1 MKPHPKNRKA
11 ENIIFCNVKMCRL
24 KAVFL
29 WFILLTQF
37 LNAFAF
43 ETDQY
48 NLPPVPLADI
58 GDEVTDYAAE
68 NIEKAFEKINAEI
81 LERQNCLEKNGKRK
95 NCGSAEKENE
105 KLKYLRSEAAIAK
118 QIFKLLGD
126 GIPPFTS
133 SGTWM
138 EKHEFKAQP
147 ARYKTSFDDTIFKAF
162 PSNYLTI
169 SHTVNLYGSQ
179 LGTDKIAHIFQQG
192 FTYYK
197 IVERARAKG
206 LTEEQATRKANEWGE
221 MTERTYYGNLISG
234 LFSNADLAANFAG
247 MKFYQGLTREIKI
260 GGKTRLAILI
270 LDNGFWRFNEPKT
283 LSENLLKPFISDH
296 LNEALNPSIFI
307 KLFRFDSTVRK
318 IVRKKSCP
326 QWREKFP
333 NMTDNDFTAK
343 TEKLKLWHGENY
355 GHRNSDRFITIAE
368 TCFSKENT
376 QEN

>member
-1 MKPHPKNRKA
+1 MSK
-11 ENIIFCNVKMCRL
+11 L
-24 KAVFL
+24 KAL
-29 WFILLTQF
+29 LICFILFAQS
-37 LNAFAF
+37 LNLFAF

-81 LERQNCLEKNGKRK
+81 LERQSCLEKKAKRT
-95 NCGSAEKENE
+95 NCDSAAKEAA
-105 KLKYLRSEAAIAK
+105 KLKYLRSETAIAK
-118 QIFKLLGD
+118 EVFKLLGD
-126 GIPPFTS
+126 GIPPFTN

-162 PSNYLTI
+162 PSDYLMI

-179 LGTDKIAHIFQQG
+179 FGTDKIAHFFQQG
-192 FTYYK
+192 FAYYK
-197 IVERARAKG
+197 IVERGKAKG
-206 LTEEQATRKANEWGE
+206 LTEDQATRKANEWGE

-234 LFSNADLAANFAG
+234 LYSNGDLAANFAG

-260 GGKTRLAILI
+260 GEKTRSAILI
-270 LDNGFWRFNEPKT
+270 LDGGMWKFNQLENFR
-283 LSENLLKPFISDH
+283 ENLLKPFISDH

-333 NMTDNDFTAK
+333 NMTSNDFAAK
-343 TEKLKLWHGENY
+343 TENLKLWHGEDY
-355 GHRNSDRFITIAE
+355 GHRNSDRFITIAD